1 MGLKIGIVGL
11 PNVGKSTLF
20 NALTRTA
27 AAQAANFP
35 FCTIEPNIGEVA
47 IPDARLEK
55 LAKIAKS
62 QQLVPARMSFVDIAG
77 LVKGASKGEG
87 LGNQFLANIRECD
100 AVIYVLRCFD
110 DPNVIHVA
118 NKVDPMSDAEVV
130 ETELMLADLESL
142 EKRVNGLDKRAKQGD
157 KEAKIALGLVQQ
169 AIALLRDGK
178 LARLVK
184 RTDPDE
190 EKAFQGLQLL
200 TAKPVLYV
208 CNVDE
213 ASAATGNQYSK
224 LVEAYAATHEAGCVV
239 ISAEI
244 ESQLAQLP
252 DDEQTEFL
260 ATLGLEEPG
269 LNRLIRESYTLL
281 GLQTYFTAGP
291 KEARAWTI
299 HKGDRAPQAAGVIHS
314 DFERG
319 FIRAQTIGF
328 DDYIALGGE
337 VPAKEAGKAR
347 DEGKEYVVKD
357 GDVMLFRFNT

>member
-1 MGLKIGIVGL
+1 MALSVGIVGL

-35 FCTIEPNIGEVA
+35 FCTIEPNVGEVA
-47 IPDARLEK
+47 VPDERLEK
-55 LAKIAKS
+55 LATIAKS
-62 QQLVPARMSFVDIAG
+62 VQIVPAKISFVDIAG

-100 AVIYVLRCFD
+100 AVIYVLRCFE
-110 DPNVIHVA
+110 DPNIIHVA
-118 NKVDPMSDAEVV
+118 GKVDPIADAEVV

-142 EKRVNGLDKRAKQGD
+142 EKRVGGLEKRAKQGD
-157 KEAKIALGLVQQ
+157 KDAKVVVDLINAALV
-169 AIALLRDGK
+169 LLREGQP
-178 LARLVK
+178 ARHVK
-184 RTDPDE
+184 RTTPED
-190 EKAFQGLQLL
+190 EKAFRELQLL

-213 ASAATGNQYSK
+213 AHAATGNEWTK
-224 LVEAYAATHEAGCVV
+224 KVEDYAKTHEAAVVV

-252 DDEQTEFL
+252 EDEQNEYL
-260 ATLGLEEPG
+260 KSLDLDEPG
-269 LNRLIRESYTLL
+269 LNRLIREAFELL

-299 HKGDRAPQAAGVIHS
+299 HKGTRAPQAAGVIHT
-314 DFERG
+314 DFEKG
-319 FIRAQTIGF
+319 FIRAQTIAY
-328 DDYIALGGE
+328 DDYVALGGE
-337 VPAKEAGKAR
+337 VHAKEAGKAR